1 LKSQWVSS
9 STKLTFISL
18 SYSIH
23 NIITMKKVLIFILL
37 TGIISSCSDNSN
49 TSNKHAELVTLKKQ
63 QAELKEKIL
72 EIENQLAESDSS
84 ADLRSKNVGVSLM
97 EPTVF
102 NHFIEVQAKVEGD
115 EDVIV
120 SAESMGTITSIN
132 VKVGDK
138 VSKGQ
143 VLAQT
148 DDRVIRQGIEEMQA
162 QLDLSTQLY
171 NKQKNLW
178 DQKIGSEIQ
187 FLQAKAN
194 KESMDKRMAGLQ
206 SQWDLTKI
214 KSPINGTVDQIN
226 LKVGQTV
233 APGLPAFRVVN
244 LNSLKITAEVAESF
258 ISKVKKGNDVVI
270 YFPDQQKEI
279 KSKLNYSGQAVNALN
294 RTFNVEVRLNPKD
307 GNFNP
312 NMVAV
317 LKIVDYSSPQ
327 AFVVPVGSIQKS
339 SDGEFVYVATQEN
352 GKTYARRKTIT
363 SGLTYNGITEITKGI
378 SDGDKV
384 ITFGYQ
390 NIIEGDMIRL

>member
-1 LKSQWVSS
+1 
-9 STKLTFISL
+9 
-18 SYSIH
+18 
-23 NIITMKKVLIFILL
+23 MKKVLIFILL